1 MDILFI
7 YIFHDR
13 PGPVNMR
20 YVKNVQTALKSYLI
34 LEDCKEFDT
43 GLSEI
48 QQNAII
54 MSFYCLNMK

>member
-1 MDILFI
+1 
-7 YIFHDR
+7 
-13 PGPVNMR
+13 MR